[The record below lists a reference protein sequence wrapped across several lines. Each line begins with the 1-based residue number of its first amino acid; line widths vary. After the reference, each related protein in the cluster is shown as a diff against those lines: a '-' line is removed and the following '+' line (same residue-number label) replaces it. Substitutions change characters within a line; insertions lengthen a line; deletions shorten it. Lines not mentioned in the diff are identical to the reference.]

1 MKEGPVD
8 RASRLCYPS
17 PVSTLTRPPLILDWK
32 AIAGILGVLLAA
44 LGVTL
49 VAPALVGLAYG
60 EPEWWAFGATAVGS
74 VVVGAGLWVG
84 FKPEDELRVREGFA
98 IVALA
103 WFVLSLVG
111 ALPWVMTGVLTEFA
125 DAFFE
130 VMSGFTTTG
139 ATILG
144 GADTPQIEA
153 VPNAFLLWRSL
164 THWLGGMG
172 IIVLTIAVLPLLGV
186 GGMQL
191 FKAEVPGPSADKLT
205 PRVTETAKRLWAIY
219 VALTVVQTLLLL
231 PAMSLFDAVNH
242 AMATLATGGF
252 STENGSV
259 GQYGSAYVDW
269 VITVFMILAGM
280 NFALHYRLL
289 HRDWSATNNEELK
302 VYFTILGLA
311 TLLLTLTLW
320 TPTSELLPAPVT
332 LDGEVVT
339 QQVVDEVVSDGATL
353 DEARTEPSTRTGGE
367 EIGGGAEAADALASR
382 EERGRTVIHYDSV
395 LDALRFGAFQAASII
410 TTTGFG
416 TADYEVWPPLALVVL
431 FALFFVGGMAGST
444 GGGVKVVRV
453 LLILKNSFRELRL
466 LVPPQAILPIR
477 LDHRVVPEGI
487 IRNVLSFIVF
497 YVGLI
502 GVGTL
507 LMGVLGLDIWS
518 AFSATFSCVGNVG
531 PAFGAMGPTE
541 NYTHVPVAGKWL
553 LSILMM
559 AGRLEIFTV
568 LLLFTPG
575 FWKR

>member
-1 MKEGPVD
+1 M
-8 RASRLCYPS
+8 
-17 PVSTLTRPPLILDWK
+17 ILDWK
-32 AIAGILGVLLAA
+32 AVAGVLGALLCA
-44 LGVTL
+44 LGVAL
-49 VAPALVGLAYG
+49 LAPLGVALFYG
-60 EPEWWAFGATAVGS
+60 EAEWWGFGAAAA
-74 VVVGAGLWVG
+74 GALALGGALWWRLR
-84 FKPEDELRVREGFA
+84 PTEELRVREGFA

-103 WFVLSLVG
+103 WLVLSLVG
-111 ALPWVMTGVLTEFA
+111 AVPWVATGVLTEYT

-139 ATILG
+139 ATVLG
-144 GADTPQIEA
+144 GADTPAIEA
-153 VPNAFLLWRSL
+153 VPNSFLFWRSL

-205 PRVTETAKRLWAIY
+205 PRVRETAKRLWAIY
-219 VALTVVQTLLLL
+219 LGLTALQALLLL
-231 PAMSLFDAVNH
+231 PAMSPFDAVNH
-242 AMATLATGGF
+242 AFATLATGGF

-269 VITVFMILAGM
+269 VITAFMLLAGV
-280 NFALHYRLL
+280 NFALHYQLL
-289 HRDWSATNNEELK
+289 HRNVTGVVRNEELR
-302 VYFTILGLA
+302 VYLGILAGA
-311 TLLLTLTLW
+311 TLLLTLSLW
-320 TPTSELLPAPVT
+320 APTGDLLPGPVT

-339 QQVVDEVVSDGATL
+339 GEGGEARVGEAVGA
-353 DEARTEPSTRTGGE
+353 EARTADPGRAGGE
-367 EIGGGAEAADALASR
+367 AIGGGAALDDDAAEA
-382 EERGRTVIHYDSV
+382 RGRTVVRYDS
-395 LDALRFGAFQAASII
+395 LGDALRYAAFQAVAIT

-416 TADYEVWPPLALVVL
+416 TADYELWPPLAVGVL

-453 LLILKNSFRELRL
+453 LLILKNSFRELRQ
-466 LVPPQAILPIR
+466 LVHPRAILPVR
-477 LDHRVVPEGI
+477 LDHRVVPDAVM
-487 IRNVLSFIVF
+487 RNVLSFIVL

-502 GVGTL
+502 GLGTL
-507 LMGVLGLDIWS
+507 VMGVLGLDLWS

-541 NYTHVPVAGKWL
+541 NYTHVPVAGKWVL
-553 LSILMM
+553 AFLMM

-568 LLLFTPG
+568 LLLFTPA

>member
-1 MKEGPVD
+1 M
-8 RASRLCYPS
+8 
-17 PVSTLTRPPLILDWK
+17 IIDWK
-32 AIAGILGVLLAA
+32 AVAGVLGALLFA
-44 LGVTL
+44 LGL
-49 VAPALVGLAYG
+49 SLLAPMLVGVFYG
-60 EPEWWAFGATAVGS
+60 EPEWWGFGATAAASLVLG
-74 VVVGAGLWVG
+74 GGLWG
-84 FKPEDELRVREGFA
+84 RLRPKEELRVREGFA

-103 WFVLSLVG
+103 WLVLSLVG
-111 ALPWVMTGVLTEFA
+111 AVPWVVTGVLAGFT

-130 VMSGFTTTG
+130 TMSGFTTTG
-139 ATILG
+139 ATVLG
-144 GADTPQIEA
+144 GATTPAIEA
-153 VPNAFLLWRSL
+153 VPNAFLFWRSL

-219 VALTVVQTLLLL
+219 VAITVAETLLLL

-242 AMATLATGGF
+242 AFATLATGGF

-269 VITVFMILAGM
+269 VITAFMVLAGM
-280 NFALHYRLL
+280 NFALHYQLL
-289 HRDWSATNNEELK
+289 HRNVTGVVRNEELR
-302 VYFTILGLA
+302 VYAAILAGA
-311 TLLLTLTLW
+311 TVLLTLSLW
-320 TPTSELLPAPVT
+320 APTSDLLHAPVT
-332 LDGEVVT
+332 LDGEIVT
-339 QQVVDEVVSDGATL
+339 EEVARERAADGAVG
-353 DEARTEPSTRTGGE
+353 DEAATTDADRAGGE
-367 EIGGGAEAADALASR
+367 DIGGGAELGDDPGDRLATD
-382 EERGRTVIHYDSV
+382 EARGRTVVRYDSFP
-395 LDALRFGAFQAASII
+395 DALRYAAFQAASII

-416 TADYEVWPPLALVVL
+416 TADYELWPPLAIVIL

-453 LLILKNSFRELRL
+453 LLILKNSFRELRQ
-466 LVPPQAILPIR
+466 LVHPQAILPVR

-487 IRNVLSFIVF
+487 MRNVLSFIVF

-502 GVGTL
+502 GLGTL
-507 LMGVLGLDIWS
+507 VMGALGLDIWS

-541 NYTHVPVAGKWL
+541 NYTHVPALGKWV
-553 LSILMM
+553 LSLLMM

-568 LLLFTPG
+568 LLLFTPA

>member
-1 MKEGPVD
+1 M
-8 RASRLCYPS
+8 
-17 PVSTLTRPPLILDWK
+17 ILDWK

-49 VAPALVGLAYG
+49 VVPALVGLAYG
-60 EPEWWAFGATAVGS
+60 EAEWWAFAATAAGS
-74 VVVGAGLWVG
+74 LALGGALWVG
-84 FKPEDELRVREGFA
+84 FRPKEELRVREGFA

-111 ALPWVMTGVLTEFA
+111 ALPWVMTGVLAEYA

-130 VMSGFTTTG
+130 TMSGFTTTG

-219 VALTVVQTLLLL
+219 VALTLVQTVLLL
-231 PAMSLFDAVNH
+231 PAMSLFDAINH

-269 VITVFMILAGM
+269 VVTTFMVLAGM

-289 HRDWSATNNEELK
+289 HRDWAATNNEELK
-302 VYFTILGLA
+302 VYFAILAAA
-311 TLLLTLTLW
+311 TVLLTLTLW
-320 TPTSELLPAPVT
+320 TPTSELLPPPVT

-339 QQVVDEVVSDGATL
+339 QQKVDEVVSGGARV
-353 DEARTEPSTRTGGE
+353 DETV
-367 EIGGGAEAADALASR
+367 GGGAGAASELAPAS
-382 EERGRTVIHYDSV
+382 ERGRTIVHYDGL
-395 LDALRFGAFQAASII
+395 LDAFRYGAFQAASII
-410 TTTGFG
+410 TTTGFA

-453 LLILKNSFRELRL
+453 LLILKNSFRELRQ
-466 LVPPQAILPIR
+466 LVHPRAILPIR

-487 IRNVLSFIVF
+487 VRNVLSFIVF
-497 YVGLI
+497 YIGLI

-507 LMGVLGLDIWS
+507 LMGILGLDIWS

-541 NYTHVPVAGKWL
+541 TYTHVPIAGKWL
-553 LSILMM
+553 LSVLMM

-575 FWKR
+575 FWRR

>member
-1 MKEGPVD
+1 
-8 RASRLCYPS
+8 
-17 PVSTLTRPPLILDWK
+17 
-32 AIAGILGVLLAA
+32 
-44 LGVTL
+44 
-49 VAPALVGLAYG
+49 
-60 EPEWWAFGATAVGS
+60 
-74 VVVGAGLWVG
+74 
-84 FKPEDELRVREGFA
+84 
-98 IVALA
+98 
-103 WFVLSLVG
+103 
-111 ALPWVMTGVLTEFA
+111 
-125 DAFFE
+125 
-130 VMSGFTTTG
+130 
-139 ATILG
+139 
-144 GADTPQIEA
+144 
-153 VPNAFLLWRSL
+153 
-164 THWLGGMG
+164 MG

-205 PRVTETAKRLWAIY
+205 PRVSETAKRLWAIY
-219 VALTVVQTLLLL
+219 VALTAIEVVLLL
-231 PAMSLFDAVNH
+231 PAMSVFDAVNH

-269 VITVFMILAGM
+269 VITVFMVLAGM
-280 NFALHYRLL
+280 NFVLHYRLL

-302 VYFTILGLA
+302 VYFAFLGGS
-311 TLLLTLTLW
+311 TLLLTLVLW
-320 TPTSELLPAPVT
+320 TPTGDVLPAPVT
-332 LDGEVVT
+332 LDAEVVT
-339 QQVVDEVVSDGATL
+339 QEKVEEVVADGATVG
-353 DEARTEPSTRTGGE
+353 EATTTEPDRVGGE
-367 EIGGGAEAADALASR
+367 NIGGGAEAADALASR
-382 EERGRTVIHYDSV
+382 EERGRTVVRYDSFW
-395 LDALRFGAFQAASII
+395 DALRYGAFQAAAII

-453 LLILKNSFRELRL
+453 LLILKNSFRELRQ
-466 LVPPQAILPIR
+466 LVHPQAILPIR

-502 GVGTL
+502 GLGTL
-507 LMGVLGLDIWS
+507 LMGFLGLDIWS

-541 NYTHVPVAGKWL
+541 NYTHVPTAGKWI

>member
-1 MKEGPVD
+1 M
-8 RASRLCYPS
+8 
-17 PVSTLTRPPLILDWK
+17 ILDWK
-32 AIAGILGVLLAA
+32 AIIGILGVLLVA
-44 LGVTL
+44 LGATMWV
-49 VAPALVGLAYG
+49 PALVGLAYG
-60 EPEWWAFGATAVGS
+60 EAAWQAFALTASASLVG
-74 VVVGAGLWVG
+74 GYGLWMV
-84 FKPEDELRVREGFA
+84 FKPQDEIRVREGFA

-111 ALPWVMTGVLTEFA
+111 ALPWVMTGTLERFA

-144 GADTPQIEA
+144 GTDTPAIEA

-172 IIVLTIAVLPLLGV
+172 IIVLTIAVLPMLGV

-219 VALTVVQTLLLL
+219 VALTALEVIALL

-259 GQYGSAYVDW
+259 GQYDSAYIDW
-269 VITVFMILAGM
+269 VITVFMVLAGM

-302 VYFTILGLA
+302 VYFSILGGA
-311 TLLLTLTLW
+311 TLFLTLVLW
-320 TPTSELLPAPVT
+320 TPTGDLLPAPVT

-339 QQVVDEVVSDGATL
+339 QEVVDEVISEGAVL
-353 DEARTEPSTRTGGE
+353 DSAGTEDATRTGGE
-367 EIGGGAEAADALASR
+367 NMGEGTEAAAQLATR
-382 EERGRTVIHYDSV
+382 EERGRTVLRYDS
-395 LDALRFGAFQAASII
+395 LADALRFGAFQAASLI

-416 TADYEVWPPLALVVL
+416 TADYEVWPPLALVIL
-431 FALFFVGGMAGST
+431 FSLFFVGGMAGST

-453 LLILKNSFRELRL
+453 LLILKNSFRELRQ
-466 LVPPQAILPIR
+466 LVHPQAILPIR

-487 IRNVLSFIVF
+487 IRNVLSFVVF
-497 YVGLI
+497 YVGLV
-502 GVGTL
+502 GLGTL
-507 LMGVLGLDIWS
+507 MMGFLGLDIWS

-541 NYTHVPVAGKWL
+541 NYTHVPVAGKWI
-553 LSILMM
+553 LSLLMM

>member
-1 MKEGPVD
+1 M
-8 RASRLCYPS
+8 
-17 PVSTLTRPPLILDWK
+17 ILDWK

-49 VAPALVGLAYG
+49 VVPALVGLAYG
-60 EPEWWAFGATAVGS
+60 EPEWWAFAATAGGS
-74 VVVGAGLWVG
+74 LALGGALWVG
-84 FKPEDELRVREGFA
+84 FRPKEELRVREGFA

-111 ALPWVMTGVLTEFA
+111 ALPWVMTGVLAEYA

-130 VMSGFTTTG
+130 TMSGFTTTG

-144 GADTPQIEA
+144 GVDTPQIEG

-219 VALTVVQTLLLL
+219 VALTLIQTVLLL
-231 PAMSLFDAVNH
+231 PAMSLFDAINH

-269 VITVFMILAGM
+269 VVTAFMVLAGM

-289 HRDWSATNNEELK
+289 HRDWAATNNEELK
-302 VYFTILGLA
+302 VYFSIIAVA
-311 TLLLTLTLW
+311 TVLLTLTLW
-320 TPTSELLPAPVT
+320 SPTSDLLPPPVT

-339 QQVVDEVVSDGATL
+339 QEKVDEVVSGNARV
-353 DEARTEPSTRTGGE
+353 DEAQTESAERTGGDNV
-367 EIGGGAEAADALASR
+367 GGGAQAATQLAPAS
-382 EERGRTVIHYDSV
+382 ERGRIIVRYDH
-395 LDALRFGAFQAASII
+395 LFDALRYGAFQAASIV
-410 TTTGFG
+410 TTTGFA

-453 LLILKNSFRELRL
+453 LLILKNSFRELRQ
-466 LVPPQAILPIR
+466 LVHPRAILPIR

-487 IRNVLSFIVF
+487 VRNVLSFIVF
-497 YVGLI
+497 YIGLV

-507 LMGVLGLDIWS
+507 LMGILGLDIWS

-553 LSILMM
+553 LSVLMM

>member
-1 MKEGPVD
+1 MF
-8 RASRLCYPS
+8 
-17 PVSTLTRPPLILDWK
+17 LDWK
-32 AIAGILGVLLAA
+32 AVSGILGVLLMA
-44 LGVTL
+44 LGISL
-49 VAPALVGLAYG
+49 LAPMGVGLMYG
-60 EPEWWAFGATAVGS
+60 EAAWWTFAVTAAS
-74 VVVGAGLWVG
+74 SMVVGVVLWKV
-84 FKPEDELRVREGFA
+84 FKPDDELRVREGFA
-98 IVALA
+98 IVGLA

-111 ALPWVMTGVLTEFA
+111 ALPWVLSGVLAEYT

-144 GADTPQIEA
+144 GADTPEIEA
-153 VPNAFLLWRSL
+153 VPNAFLFWRSL

-219 VALTVVQTLLLL
+219 VLLTAVQVLFLL

-242 AMATLATGGF
+242 AFATLATGGF

-259 GQYGSAYVDW
+259 GQYDSAYIDW
-269 VITVFMILAGM
+269 VITVFMVLAGM
-280 NFALHYRLL
+280 NFALHYQLIHRNVKPLL
-289 HRDWSATNNEELK
+289 ESEELK
-302 VYFTILGLA
+302 VYFAILASA
-311 TLLLTLTLW
+311 TVFLTLVLW
-320 TPTSELLPAPVT
+320 SPTGDILPAPVT
-332 LDGEVVT
+332 LGGEVVT
-339 QQVVDEVVSDGATL
+339 QEVVQQRVDDGAVGDEVQ
-353 DEARTEPSTRTGGE
+353 TRDPQRAGGE
-367 EIGGGAEAADALASR
+367 DIGGGAQLEDQLASP
-382 EERGRTVIHYDSV
+382 EERGRTVIRYDSF
-395 LDALRFGAFQAASII
+395 LDALRYGAFQAASII

-416 TADYEVWPPLALVVL
+416 TADYEVWPPFALVIL
-431 FALFFVGGMAGST
+431 FSLFFVGGMAGST

-453 LLILKNSFRELRL
+453 LLILKNSFREFRQ
-466 LVPPQAILPIR
+466 LVHPRAILPLR
-477 LDHRVVPEGI
+477 LDHQVVSDGI
-487 IRNVLSFIVF
+487 MRNVLSFIVL

-502 GVGTL
+502 GAGTI
-507 LMGVLGLDIWS
+507 LMGFMGLDIWS

-541 NYTHVPVAGKWL
+541 NYTHVPAAGKWV

-568 LLLFTPG
+568 LLLFTPA

>member
-1 MKEGPVD
+1 M
-8 RASRLCYPS
+8 
-17 PVSTLTRPPLILDWK
+17 IFDWK

-44 LGVTL
+44 LGVAL
-49 VAPALVGLAYG
+49 AVPAGVALFYG
-60 EPEWWAFGATAVGS
+60 EPAWAAFAAVASGSLVGGAA
-74 VVVGAGLWVG
+74 LWAA
-84 FKPEDELRVREGFA
+84 FRPKEELRVREGFA

-111 ALPWVMTGVLTEFA
+111 ALPWVLAGVLGLT

-130 VMSGFTTTG
+130 TMSGFTTTG

-144 GADTPQIEA
+144 GATTPEIEA

-172 IIVLTIAVLPLLGV
+172 VVVLTIAVLPLLGI

-219 VALTVVQTLLLL
+219 VALTAAQVVLLL
-231 PAMSLFDAVNH
+231 PAMSPFDAVNH

-269 VITVFMILAGM
+269 IITVFMVLAGM
-280 NFALHYRLL
+280 NFALHYRLF

-302 VYFTILGLA
+302 VYLGIVAGA
-311 TLLLTLTLW
+311 TVLLTLVLW
-320 TPTSELLPAPVT
+320 SPTGDLLPAPVT

-339 QQVVDEVVSDGATL
+339 EAADETRQSDGATV
-353 DEARTEPSTRTGGE
+353 EETETESADRAGGD
-367 EIGGGAEAADALASR
+367 EIGGGAQAAEALAV
-382 EERGRTVIHYDSV
+382 ETGRPVVRYDGFF
-395 LDALRFGAFQAASII
+395 DALRYGAFQAAAII

-416 TADYEVWPPLALVVL
+416 TADYEVWPPLATVVL
-431 FALFFVGGMAGST
+431 LALFFVGGMAGST

-453 LLILKNSFRELRL
+453 LIILKNSFRELRL
-466 LVPPQAILPIR
+466 VVHPQAILPIR
-477 LDHRVVPEGI
+477 LDHRVVSDGI
-487 IRNVLSFIVF
+487 VRNVLSFIVL

-502 GVGTL
+502 GLGTL
-507 LMGVLGLDIWS
+507 VMGFLGLDIWS
-518 AFSATFSCVGNVG
+518 AFSTTFSCVGNVG

-541 NYTHVPVAGKWL
+541 TYTPIPAAGKWVL
-553 LSILMM
+553 AMLMM

-568 LLLFTPG
+568 LLLFSPT
-575 FWKR
+575 FWRR